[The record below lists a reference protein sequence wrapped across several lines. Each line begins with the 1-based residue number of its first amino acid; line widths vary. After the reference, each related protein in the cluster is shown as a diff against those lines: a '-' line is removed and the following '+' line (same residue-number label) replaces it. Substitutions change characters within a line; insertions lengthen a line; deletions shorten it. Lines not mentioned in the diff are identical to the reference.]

1 VVERLGGI
9 ADPWADLAGVEQELP
24 PL

>member
-1 VVERLGGI
+1 VVDRLGCEV
-9 ADPWADLAGVEQELP
+9 DPWADLVGAEQELP